1 MLLEMV
7 TIETERDEAKPVDIV
22 TFYHTM
28 HMVKLFFFSKEFL
41 SNITSSLEKKK
52 LRFEMDVT
60 ILVIHQI

>member
-28 HMVKLFFFSKEFL
+28 HMVKLFFFFQGIFK
-41 SNITSSLEKKK
+41 
-52 LRFEMDVT
+52 
-60 ILVIHQI
+60 